1 MEKVLHVE
9 ILTPN
14 GKYLQSDV
22 EFLSVKSTV
31 AQLGILP
38 NHAPLITQLEI
49 CKLVIK
55 KDGANMIYAIGGG
68 VLTITKGSNV
78 KLLVNSIEHKDE
90 IDLERA
96 LKAKERAL
104 KRIEEKQKYDS
115 TRAKA
120 ALARALNRINIVNNY

>member
-104 KRIEEKQKYDS
+104 KRIEEKQKHDS